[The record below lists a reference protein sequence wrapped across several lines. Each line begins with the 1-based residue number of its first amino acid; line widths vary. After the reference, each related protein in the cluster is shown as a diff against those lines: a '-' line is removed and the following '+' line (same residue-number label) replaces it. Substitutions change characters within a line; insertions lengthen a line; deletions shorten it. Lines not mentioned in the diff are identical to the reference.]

1 MRKKKEAL
9 QIDGQLCFDLNTSSD
24 NYVVQANELIEG
36 KQNLKLNSAKIM
48 RTLIMQ
54 IRPDDEDLK
63 SYVVSV
69 PELAQLLGVTATNL
83 YRDMDEV
90 TNDILTNHVAI
101 KDPKNKKF
109 LKIQWVS
116 ACAYEK
122 KVGLAVKMNPM
133 LKPFLLN
140 LKEHYTQYQLEN
152 ILAMKSVYAIR
163 IYEMLMKE
171 QIIKFL
177 PRDGQDILLSIEA
190 IREACDCEDKYAK
203 ISQFKERVLDIA
215 AKEIERC
222 TAYKVSYDCK
232 KTGRTITHI
241 NFHVCYKFVQN
252 SAKI

>member
-163 IYEMLMKE
+163 IYELIQKE
-171 QIIKFL
+171 QILKYIPKEGAYVVL
-177 PRDGQDILLSIEA
+177 TVKE
-190 IREACDCEDKYAK
+190 IREACDCED
-203 ISQFKERVLDIA
+203 IA
-215 AKEIERC
+215 NPA
-222 TAYKVSYDCK
+222 VSK
-232 KTGRTITHI
+232 KMTSR
-241 NFHVCYKFVQN
+241 K
-252 SAKI
+252 SSS

>member
-1 MRKKKEAL
+1 MGRKKERL
-9 QIDGQLCFDLNTSSD
+9 QIDGQLCFDLNTNAD
-24 NYVVQANELIEG
+24 NFVVQANELIEG
-36 KQNLKLNSAKIM
+36 KQSLKLNSAKIM
-48 RTLIMQ
+48 RALIMQ
-54 IRPDDEDLK
+54 IRPDDDDLK

-69 PELAQLLGVTATNL
+69 QELARLLRVSPDNL
-83 YRDMDEV
+83 YRDMDEI

-101 KDPKNKKF
+101 KDAKSKKF

-122 KVGLAVKMNPM
+122 RVGLAVKMNPM

-171 QIIKFL
+171 QFIKIL
-177 PRDGQDILLSIEA
+177 PQTGQDVVLSIAA
-190 IREACDCEDKYAK
+190 IREACDCEDKYSK

-222 TAYKVSYDCK
+222 TTFKIGYDCQ

-241 NFHVCYKFVQN
+241 KFHVGYKW
-252 SAKI
+252 A

>member
-109 LKIQWVS
+109 LKIQ
-116 ACAYEK
+116 
-122 KVGLAVKMNPM
+122 
-133 LKPFLLN
+133 
-140 LKEHYTQYQLEN
+140 
-152 ILAMKSVYAIR
+152 
-163 IYEMLMKE
+163 
-171 QIIKFL
+171 
-177 PRDGQDILLSIEA
+177 
-190 IREACDCEDKYAK
+190 
-203 ISQFKERVLDIA
+203 
-215 AKEIERC
+215 
-222 TAYKVSYDCK
+222 
-232 KTGRTITHI
+232 
-241 NFHVCYKFVQN
+241 
-252 SAKI
+252 